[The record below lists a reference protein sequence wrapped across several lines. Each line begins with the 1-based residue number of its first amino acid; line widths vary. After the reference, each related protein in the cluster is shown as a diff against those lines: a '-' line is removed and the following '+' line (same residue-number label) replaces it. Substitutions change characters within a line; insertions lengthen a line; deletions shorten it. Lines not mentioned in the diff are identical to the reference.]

1 MFHLFTLVS
10 FIALYTSA
18 LSFGSLAFQ
27 FIERAVSDPLAYG
40 GSGFGMGRNAIAGL
54 IVAFPLYVF
63 LMRLIWKETK
73 GNAKN
78 LSSGVRTWFTYI
90 TLVVVAGVMLGDLI
104 AVVSNV
110 LGGELALRFIL
121 KAGTIF
127 AIALAIF
134 GYYLHDLKRK
144 AEDVF
149 SPRAKVFALAASVL
163 ALVFIV
169 YGIMVTGTP
178 GQQRAFQFDQRR
190 VSDLQQI
197 SYAVNAYWQSNGKL
211 PASFEDLKDQPYY
224 YIQSVTDP
232 KTEAPYEYRPFGSE
246 SLRLEEV
253 IGDKIYEL
261 CAVFETDS
269 SKTATRFKMQVPY
282 SEQSWE
288 HAIGRTCFAR
298 EVQELRKDAV
308 PALR

>member
-27 FIERAVSDPLAYG
+27 FIERLFPDALAYY
-40 GSGFGMGRNAIAGL
+40 GSFVSGMGRNAIAGL
-54 IVAFPLYVF
+54 IVAFPLYMF

-78 LSSGVRTWFTYI
+78 LESGVRKWFTYI
-90 TLVVVAGVMLGDLI
+90 TLVVVAGIMLGDLI

-110 LGGELALRFIL
+110 LGGELAVRFLL

-127 AIALAIF
+127 AIAGAIF

-144 AEDVF
+144 AEDSF
-149 SPRAKVFALAASVL
+149 SPRAKALVL
-163 ALVFIV
+163 VVTVLVLVFIG
-169 YGIMVTGTP
+169 YGIVLTGTP
-178 GQQRAFQFDQRR
+178 GQQRALQFDQRR

-197 SYAVNAYWQSNGKL
+197 SYSIDSYWQNNGKL
-211 PASFEDLKDQPYY
+211 PASFDDLKNQQYY

-232 KTEAPYEYRPFGSE
+232 KTEVAYEYRAMVDRS
-246 SLRLEEV
+246 
-253 IGDKIYEL
+253 YEL
-261 CAVFETDS
+261 CATFETDS
-269 SKTATRFKMQVPY
+269 SQNARRLKTQVPY
-282 SEQSWE
+282 SEQSWD
-288 HAIGRTCFAR
+288 HAIGRVCFKR
-298 EVQELRKDAV
+298 EVQESRKI
-308 PALR
+308 P